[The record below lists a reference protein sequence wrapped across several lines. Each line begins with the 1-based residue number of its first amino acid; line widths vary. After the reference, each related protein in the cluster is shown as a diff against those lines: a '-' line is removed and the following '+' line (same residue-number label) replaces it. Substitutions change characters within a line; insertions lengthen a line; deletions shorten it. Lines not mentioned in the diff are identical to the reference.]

1 MTVLRLWGTL
11 AVMVLASLCLPST
24 SAAQL
29 TTATIA
35 GTIKDSAGLFIPG
48 ATVTL
53 ISEARGTRS
62 TPAITNA
69 SGDFVFPNVAPDTYT
84 IEVVMEG
91 FKTLQ
96 QTGVAASPGDRV
108 SLPAFTLDVG
118 GQSETVNVRADC
130 GA

>member
-11 AVMVLASLCLPST
+11 AVMVLASLGLPST

-96 QTGVAASPGDRV
+96 QTGVAASPAMED
-108 SLPAFTLDVG
+108 A
-118 GQSETVNVRADC
+118 
-130 GA
+130 